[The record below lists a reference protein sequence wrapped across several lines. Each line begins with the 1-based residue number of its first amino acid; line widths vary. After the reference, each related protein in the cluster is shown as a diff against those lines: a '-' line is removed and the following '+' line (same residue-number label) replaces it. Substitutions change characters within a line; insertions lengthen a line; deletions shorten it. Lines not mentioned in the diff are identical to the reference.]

1 MHTQNPKL
9 LANIMLQR
17 FSASE
22 DGMHVELVK
31 SKESPQ
37 PLITFREDE
46 ALGMQVLLHT
56 QDRILRSRLPNLS
69 APSHLPGWK
78 CTRSHFMAERLVTA
92 KSRQW
97 LGARI

>member
-22 DGMHVELVK
+22 DGMHVELVE

-56 QDRILRSRLPNLS
+56 QDRDLAFPL
-69 APSHLPGWK
+69 
-78 CTRSHFMAERLVTA
+78 AELERA
-92 KSRQW
+92 IAF
-97 LGARI
+97 ARMEVHKESFYG